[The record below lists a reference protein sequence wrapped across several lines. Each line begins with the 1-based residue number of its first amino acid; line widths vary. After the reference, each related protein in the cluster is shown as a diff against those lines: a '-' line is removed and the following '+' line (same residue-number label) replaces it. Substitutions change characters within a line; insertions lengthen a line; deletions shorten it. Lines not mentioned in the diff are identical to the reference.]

1 MKGRLEIQESKVNF
15 HRNFMLVHS
24 QSVVHV
30 LILKKFMEILVVQYN
45 LATNLWEVAY
55 ILYHQSKHMAIEVH
69 FFKMN

>member
-1 MKGRLEIQESKVNF
+1 
-15 HRNFMLVHS
+15 MLVHS

-30 LILKKFMEILVVQYN
+30 LILKKFVEILVVQYN
-45 LATNLWEVAY
+45 LATNLWEVTY